1 MRREFD
7 IPARVIQGLSTYPSD
22 IYLCAFPA
30 VIRFKRNF
38 FTTLQGRH
46 ENVDEKKRQ
55 WSNLSLDEK
64 GVIMKNDKCMSH
76 VTV

>member
-30 VIRFKRNF
+30 VIDLKEIF
-38 FTTLQGRH
+38 LQPYREG
-46 ENVDEKKRQ
+46 
-55 WSNLSLDEK
+55 
-64 GVIMKNDKCMSH
+64 MKM
-76 VTV
+76 

>member
-46 ENVDEKKRQ
+46 ENVDGKRGNEVIYHLMKKG
-55 WSNLSLDEK
+55 L
-64 GVIMKNDKCMSH
+64 
-76 VTV
+76 